1 MLRSQLYILLIASML
16 IASCNDT
23 DSSNAKVI
31 DQSLLNKPEQIIYK
45 IDVSFID
52 SNYTKARLSAD
63 SGFTYN
69 STNRTILKQNINVM
83 FFAKESMKIISTL
96 TADSVVIDD
105 NTKNMTA
112 YGNVKVKSDSTYTTL
127 ETKLLQWDNKT
138 RKLFT
143 PEYVKVTSPNEILQ
157 GYGFESDE
165 KLSYYKI
172 FKAKGE
178 QR

>member
-1 MLRSQLYILLIASML
+1 MVKFKLYIILTSLALI
-16 IASCNDT
+16 SCHQEDT
-23 DSSNAKVI
+23 KIVKQVNESNH
-31 DQSLLNKPEQIIYK
+31 NKPDQTIIK
-45 IDVSFID
+45 INVSFVD
-52 SNYTKARLSAD
+52 SNYTKAVLYAD

-69 STNRTILKQNINVM
+69 STNRTILKNNIKVD
-83 FFAKESMKIISTL
+83 FYAKESFKRISTL
-96 TADSVVIDD
+96 SADSVVIDD

-112 YGNVKVKSDSTYTTL
+112 YGNVVVKSDSTFTTL
-127 ETKLLQWDNKT
+127 ETKLLQWDNKS

-143 PEYVKVTSPNEILQ
+143 PEFVKITSPNEILQ

-172 FKAKGE
+172 FKVTGQ